1 MKFPWNKVEER
12 VRSDL
17 GSKIEALE
25 SDLCDTEAERKELD
39 SKVQGLESEVKELRQ
54 LVLETSPVQADLS
67 DKEREL
73 AALWVQN
80 PIWRT
85 AEDVAE
91 ELDIGKSYAHNLLN
105 GIRDKLDFEE
115 QQISDNGKKAF
126 RLEKAE
132 RRKITN

>member
-17 GSKIEALE
+17 GSKIEAIE
-25 SDLCDTEAERKELD
+25 SDIRDSEAKL
-39 SKVQGLESEVKELRQ
+39 QGLESEVKELRQ